1 MKPTRLAVFCG
12 AAMLYAIGVVTVSY
26 APDPAPAAADEA
38 ARNPDVVPAPN
49 PDLPGD
55 ALAVSPPPFSEGIFP
70 CSQCHLETD
79 EVDRTRRVIDIHN
92 DGIFEHDAANRWC
105 LDCHDA
111 QKRDFLH
118 LADGRLIPFE
128 ESYRLCGQCH
138 GPQLRDW
145 KAGDHGKRT
154 GSWSGAKQ
162 YMLCAN
168 CHNPHSPHFKPLQ
181 PLPPPT
187 RQENLR

>member
-1 MKPTRLAVFCG
+1 MKHARLIAGSV
-12 AAMLYAIGVVTVSY
+12 AALYVIGVVTVSY
-26 APDPAPAAADEA
+26 APDPAPAPPADDGAAA
-38 ARNPDVVPAPN
+38 A
-49 PDLPGD
+49 LPGEV
-55 ALAVSPPPFSEGIFP
+55 LAISPPPFSEGIFP

-79 EVDRTRRVIDIHN
+79 EVDKTPREIALHN

-105 LDCHDA
+105 LDCHDTK
-111 QKRDFLH
+111 QRDFLH

-128 ESYRLCGQCH
+128 ESYKLCGQCH
-138 GPQLRDW
+138 GTQLRDW
-145 KAGDHGKRT
+145 RAGDHGKRT

-168 CHNPHSPHFKPLQ
+168 CHNPHSPHFKPIE

-187 RQENLR
+187 RQELLR